1 MPEFITQNISLIN
14 FTLINVA
21 LGLSI
26 YLTLATGLL
35 SLANAGFMA
44 IGAYVAAVAASQ
56 AGLPLGIGLILGV
69 LLGVL
74 VALPLGLVVLR
85 LSDVYLAIAT
95 LGFGEIVRIIILNGD
110 RLVGLVAGQRG
121 MAVFNGAEGI
131 TLPYVTPPVILGL
144 PATTWPILLY
154 VLALIYLLATLQRSR
169 YGRIQAAIR
178 IDESAASTLGINV
191 VRYKLLVFVLGAA
204 IAAGAGALS
213 TPIVRVIEPR
223 NYAFGRAVDILAYA
237 VLGGMTHWA
246 GPIVG
251 AIVLT
256 ALPEMLRFL
265 RDQREVI
272 NGLVIMV
279 AIIFLPR
286 GLVDPRFWRRLVP
299 KRPRGGALRSKRP
312 GELAV
317 HLADGANCLTI
328 TDVSRRFGGVVALDR
343 ISFQVCEHTIC
354 GLIGPNGAGKTT
366 LINIISGLM
375 APSGGQILLDDQP
388 ITGLPPHRIAA
399 RGVARTFQN
408 IRLFGDLSVLENVMV
423 GHHLRQR
430 GTLIETL
437 FHLPRSRRDER
448 ATRDAAMDLLHRL
461 HMDRLAQA
469 PAGTLSYGDQR
480 RVEIARALAL
490 EPRILLLDEPPRA

>member
-1 MPEFITQNISLIN
+1 MPEFITQNISLFN

-44 IGAYVAAVAASQ
+44 IGAYAAAVAASQ

-69 LLGVL
+69 LLGAL

-110 RLVGLVAGQRG
+110 RLVGLIPSQRG
-121 MAVFNGAEGI
+121 RAVFNGAEGI

-178 IDESAASTLGINV
+178 LDEPAASTLGINV

-204 IAAGAGALS
+204 IAAGAGALG

-246 GPIVG
+246 GPILG

-272 NGLVIMV
+272 NGLVIMI

-286 GLVDPRFWRRLVP
+286 GLVDPRFWRRLIP
-299 KRPRGGALRSKRP
+299 KRPHGDALRS
-312 GELAV
+312 
-317 HLADGANCLTI
+317 N
-328 TDVSRRFGGVVALDR
+328 
-343 ISFQVCEHTIC
+343 
-354 GLIGPNGAGKTT
+354 
-366 LINIISGLM
+366 
-375 APSGGQILLDDQP
+375 AP
-388 ITGLPPHRIAA
+388 
-399 RGVARTFQN
+399 
-408 IRLFGDLSVLENVMV
+408 
-423 GHHLRQR
+423 
-430 GTLIETL
+430 
-437 FHLPRSRRDER
+437 ER
-448 ATRDAAMDLLHRL
+448 
-461 HMDRLAQA
+461 
-469 PAGTLSYGDQR
+469 
-480 RVEIARALAL
+480 
-490 EPRILLLDEPPRA
+490 